1 MRNSYKGIEINTAKN
16 IHEVVF
22 QLINKDTNAK
32 VVDIPSGYGAFVLRL
47 IDNGFKNVVAID
59 IENILKIKH
68 DRFSTGDMTKD
79 LPMENNSI
87 DTLVCIDGIE
97 HIDKQFKF
105 INEVSRVLKVGGELI
120 ISTPNISSLRSR
132 WRWLMTGHHN
142 KCKSPLD
149 ENNPNPLH
157 HIGMI
162 SFPEMRYLLHTNGLI
177 ITGVTTN
184 RIKHKSWIYVIFL
197 PFSYLYTTLT
207 YRKTGRKDGT
217 KSINKEVKK
226 SMFSYSVLF
235 GETLIVKAEK
245 ILLIVDGQ
253 RNDIEHACDIL
264 HSELQQVT
272 VHIA

>member
-16 IHEVVF
+16 IHKVVF

-32 VVDIPSGYGAFVLRL
+32 IVDIPSGYGAFVLRL
-47 IDNGFKNVVAID
+47 KDNGFKDVVAID
-59 IENILKIKH
+59 IENILKIEH

-79 LPMENNSI
+79 LPMKDNSV

-105 INEVSRVLKVGGELI
+105 INEVGRVLKVGGELI

-162 SFPEMRYLLHTNGLI
+162 SFPEMRYLLHTNGLVI
-177 ITGVTTN
+177 KDVTTN
-184 RIKHKSWIYVIFL
+184 RIKPISWIYAIFL

-207 YRKTGRKDGT
+207 YKKTGRKDGT
-217 KSINKEVKK
+217 KSINKEIKK

-245 ILLIVDGQ
+245 IKD
-253 RNDIEHACDIL
+253 CY
-264 HSELQQVT
+264 
-272 VHIA
+272 

>member
-1 MRNSYKGIEINTAKN
+1 MRNNYKGIEINTAKN

-22 QLINKDTNAK
+22 QLINKDTNTK

-47 IDNGFKNVVAID
+47 KDNGFRDVVAID
-59 IENILKIKH
+59 IENILKIEH
-68 DRFSTGDMTKD
+68 DGFSTGDMTKD
-79 LPMENNSI
+79 LPMKNNSI

-177 ITGVTTN
+177 IKDVTTN
-184 RIKHKSWIYVIFL
+184 RIKPISWIYAIFL

-207 YRKTGRKDGT
+207 YKKTGRKDGT

-235 GETLIVKAEK
+235 AETLIVKAEK
-245 ILLIVDGQ
+245 IKD
-253 RNDIEHACDIL
+253 CY
-264 HSELQQVT
+264 
-272 VHIA
+272 